1 MTRRVA
7 ALTVCLPASVCV
19 LVWGTEATG
28 LPERIPSAWRV
39 PIESG
44 GPTALPR
51 DSKNVEVAFDCTH
64 TLTLT
69 YKFVCV
75 PLFSCI
81 SDGS

>member
-19 LVWGTEATG
+19 LVRGTQATG
-28 LPERIPSAWRV
+28 LPERIPSAWRR

-51 DSKNVEVAFDCTH
+51 DSKNVEVAFDCTLTH
-64 TLTLT
+64 TDT
-69 YKFVCV
+69 KIRMCAFV
-75 PLFSCI
+75 
-81 SDGS
+81 